1 MSRPSA
7 FDARLAEI
15 DRRLRTIQSGL
26 APAAPSAAGPLA
38 FPGPTLVPPPAP
50 PPDRDSPS
58 RADAVDLIAALRDLV
73 ARQERWLTS
82 ARELLAAVDGAPA
95 PASVS
100 AGPFD
105 SIEALRRFEGSLAAL
120 PEVRQVALRE
130 YAGDDRAVIDVHLFG
145 PPIS

>member
-1 MSRPSA
+1 MSHPSA

-26 APAAPSAAGPLA
+26 EPAPRSAAEPLA
-38 FPGPTLVPPPAP
+38 FPGPTLVPPPGA

-58 RADAVDLIAALRDLV
+58 RADAADLIAALRDLV

-82 ARELLAAVDGAPA
+82 ARELLAAYDGAPA
-95 PASVS
+95 PVGVS
-100 AGPFD
+100 AGPFA
-105 SIEALRRFEGSLAAL
+105 SIEALRHFEASVAAL

-130 YAGDDRAVIDVHLFG
+130 YAGDDRAVIDVDLFG

>member
-1 MSRPSA
+1 MSPPSA

-26 APAAPSAAGPLA
+26 QPAARSAAQPLA
-38 FPGPTLVPPPAP
+38 FPGPTLVPPPAAAS
-50 PPDRDSPS
+50 DRDSPS
-58 RADAVDLIAALRDLV
+58 RADAADLIAALRDLV
-73 ARQERWLTS
+73 AGQERWLAS
-82 ARELLAAVDGAPA
+82 ARELLADYDGAPA
-95 PASVS
+95 PVGVS
-100 AGPFD
+100 AGPFAG
-105 SIEALRRFEGSLAAL
+105 IEALRRFEGSLAAL